1 MLKFEK
7 SVLLVTALLVTKTP
21 SDRSSKSGLDIVLR
35 FFPFLRWQRF
45 TAKSIR
51 EDIVAGVTVSLVAI
65 PQALAYAQLA
75 GVPPYYGLYAAFIP
89 TIIGVLF
96 GSSAILS
103 TGPVAM
109 TSLLTAA
116 SIAPL
121 APAGSEQFYAY
132 AILLALLSGMIQI
145 GFGLARMG
153 VLLNFLSH
161 PVLMGFINAA
171 ALIIAISQI
180 PAFLGISIKQSKHL
194 LVDTWNVLTNF
205 DSLHGMSLAFGLGAF
220 ALLYFF
226 KKVFP
231 KLPGVLITVGF
242 LTWISYMVGFAEHGG
257 RVVGEI
263 PTGLPS
269 LVVPSFEW
277 AAIRDMLPA
286 AFVVSLISFVEAMSS
301 CKVIA
306 MKTRTRWDE
315 NQELIG
321 QGLAKVAAAFCQ
333 SMPVSGSFSRS
344 AINLASNARTGL
356 SSIISA
362 GFVFATLMF
371 FTGTLYHLPKPV
383 LAAMIM
389 MAVANLVNFK
399 SIQHAWQASKDDGVA
414 AIATFFATLI
424 FAPNIQNGILT
435 GIILSLVLFLY
446 RRMRPRI
453 IVALG
458 LHSDGTLRDA
468 ARFDLPLLP
477 PQVGALRFDS
487 SLLFFNVAFF
497 EDAVLKLMQ
506 LKPDAKYILIAGH
519 GINHLDGS
527 GVEIISSLA
536 RHLHESGITLV
547 FSGLKM
553 QVLEVMERTGLV
565 KAIGEKNIYGTD
577 KTAIEALQTRIHS
590 APA

>member
-1 MLKFEK
+1 ML
-7 SVLLVTALLVTKTP
+7 
-21 SDRSSKSGLDIVLR
+21 LR
-35 FFPFLRWQRF
+35 FFPFLRWPRW
-45 TAKSIR
+45 TVTTVR
-51 EDIVAGVTVSLVAI
+51 EDVIAGVTVSLVAI

-121 APAGSEQFYAY
+121 AASGSEQFYAY

-145 GFGLARMG
+145 GFGLTRMG

-180 PAFLGISIKQSKHL
+180 PSLLGISVKQSKHL

-205 DSLHGMSLAFGLGAF
+205 DALHGMSLAFGLGAI
-220 ALLYFF
+220 AMLVAF
-226 KKVFP
+226 KKLLP
-231 KLPGVLITVGF
+231 KLPGVLITVALF
-242 LTWISYMVGFAEHGG
+242 TWISYASGFAEHGG
-257 RVVGEI
+257 RVVGDI
-263 PTGLPS
+263 PRGLPGLTIPS
-269 LVVPSFEW
+269 LEW
-277 AAIRDMLPA
+277 SAIRDLLPA
-286 AFVVSLISFVEAMSS
+286 AFVVALISFVEAMSS
-301 CKVIA
+301 CKVIS

-315 NQELIG
+315 NQELVG

-344 AINLASNARTGL
+344 ALNLASNARTGL

-371 FTGTLYHLPKPV
+371 FTGALYHLPKPV

-389 MAVANLVNFK
+389 MAVVNLVNFT
-399 SIQHAWQASKDDGVA
+399 SIRHAWQASKDDGIA
-414 AIATFFATLI
+414 ATATFVATLV
-424 FAPNIQNGILT
+424 FAPNIQDGILT
-435 GIILSLVLFLY
+435 GIILSLILFLY

-453 IVALG
+453 IVAPG
-458 LHSDGTLRDA
+458 LHPDGTLRDA
-468 ARFDLPLLP
+468 TRFNLPTLS
-477 PQVGALRFDS
+477 PQIGAIRFDS
-487 SLLFFNVAFF
+487 SLLFFNAAHF
-497 EDAVLKLMQ
+497 EDAILNLMQ
-506 LKPDAKYILIAGH
+506 RQPGARFVLIAGH

-527 GVEIISSLA
+527 GVEMISSLA
-536 RHLHESGITLV
+536 RHLRENGVTLA

-553 QVLEVMERTGLV
+553 QVLEVMARTGLIDV
-565 KAIGEKNIYGTD
+565 IGEQNIFGTD
-577 KTAIEALQTRIHS
+577 RIAVEGLHRRLQA
-590 APA
+590 APPASPAEHAHTHPPGLLAMQES